1 MSTTKKEEAE
11 APVPMYKKLHTA
23 KLAIGKV
30 HKNATNPHFKRTY
43 ADLSAVLDA
52 CESILLE
59 NGLLILQPVLDNMV
73 VTKIIDIDSG
83 EFIES
88 FMRLPELPNPQA
100 MGSVISY
107 YRRYTLSSLLTLAQ
121 TDDDS
126 ASAAR
131 AVTTPAAKP
140 TLTDAN
146 FQKAID
152 AINEDR
158 YTVDELKSTY
168 SLTKD
173 QESKL

>member
-30 HKNATNPHFKRTY
+30 HKNAQSHHSKY
-43 ADLSAVLDA
+43 ADLNAVLDA
-52 CESILLE
+52 CEHILLE
-59 NGLLILQPVLDNMV
+59 NGLIIMQPIIDQMV
-73 VTKIIDIDSG
+73 YTKIIDVDSG
-83 EFIES
+83 DHVES
-88 FMRLPELPNPQA
+88 FMKLPDLQNPQQL
-100 MGSVISY
+100 GSAISY
-107 YRRYTLSSLLTLAQ
+107 YRRYTLTSILSLAS
-121 TDDDS
+121 TDDDGK
-126 ASAAR
+126 AA
-131 AVTTPAAKP
+131 AKAIEEAKPAAKP